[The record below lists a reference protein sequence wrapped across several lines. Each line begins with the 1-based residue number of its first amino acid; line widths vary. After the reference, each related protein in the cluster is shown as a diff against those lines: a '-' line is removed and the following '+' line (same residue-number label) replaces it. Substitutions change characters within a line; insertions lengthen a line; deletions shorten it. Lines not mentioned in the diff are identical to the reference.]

1 MVTINLHYLE
11 RREYISFN
19 IENYVVLKD
28 IKKICKNIIL
38 NNFQLYFIQYD
49 LYEKNKNN
57 EYLNLRK
64 NEKKINEYETLSIL
78 NFHILKHDSCLFTE
92 LMLRCDDNIC
102 FMCNTLLSS
111 DSLIIVCSEC
121 SESLR
126 SELPNYQCLEN
137 QLEISELILE

>member
-11 RREYISFN
+11 RNEYISFN
-19 IENYVVLKD
+19 IENDVVLKD

-49 LYEKNKNN
+49 LYEKNENN
-57 EYLNLRK
+57 EFLNLRE
-64 NEKKINEYETLSIL
+64 NEKMISEYETLNIL
-78 NFHILKHDSCLFTE
+78 NFHILKHDSSLFTE

-102 FMCNTLLSS
+102 FMCSTLLSS

-126 SELPNYQCLEN
+126 SEFPNCELLEN
-137 QLEISELILE
+137 QLGIY